1 MRRRGGRAGFL
12 RADPHPPTT
21 ISPERGFSGRKGST
35 CLARRPR
42 RGLASCGVAD
52 HRRDMAY
59 APPASST
66 SRPRP
71 ARSLPAVQSHCVAT
85 NIRGSAIEFG
95 GTIPDRFLSDG
106 RIFSTTR
113 PQKNAIH
120 DLSKQWRGFACVAG
134 TSIQY
139 AAGRDP
145 RSLAPAISSRS
156 PTCQTHPWSRT
167 VSGRIDF
174 PSADFSMRA
183 SAGSTNRR
191 S

>member
-120 DLSKQWRGFACVAG
+120 DLSNSGAASPVSPAHRSNTRPVAILGLWRPQSVPDLRPAKLTPGLGLSATA
-134 TSIQY
+134 SI
-139 AAGRDP
+139 
-145 RSLAPAISSRS
+145 SRL
-156 PTCQTHPWSRT
+156 PIFQ
-167 VSGRIDF
+167 
-174 PSADFSMRA
+174 
-183 SAGSTNRR
+183 
-191 S
+191 